1 VRLLELH
8 VDISK
13 LKLLI
18 TAISSGFLASL
29 ASGTVSNESGVVLP
43 EIKHYGYP
51 LAWLVTNL
59 NGPNDYVPVSFA
71 LDVAFWMAVSMI
83 ALVFLSKI
91 AFPSL
96 GIRAT
101 RKSLLLPI
109 VLFVPLG
116 LVMDIVHELGH
127 ALWGTAVG
135 GTLTYLK
142 VAYFEIYPR
151 LAVTSQFQLGLTRV
165 DGLTYGSFAYGAMLL
180 GGSLTTNIASWI
192 LGLVLL
198 RTNVGNRTET
208 AIKVLGIFG
217 ILDLPFYVIFPQIG
231 LGHWVFFGGGQGPEP
246 LIGAQMMCMH
256 DSAFYLVT
264 ALSSAGLAM
273 LYSETLREGFSRKL
287 RGSFRARS
295 NISERKSAES
305 TNDDYAL
312 SLTEEVAV

>member
-8 VDISK
+8 VHISE

-18 TAISSGFLASL
+18 TGISCGFLASL
-29 ASGTVSNESGVVLP
+29 ASGTVNNESGIVLP

-51 LAWLVTNL
+51 LAWLITNL

-83 ALVFLSKI
+83 ALVFLSKT

-96 GIRAT
+96 GIKAT

-116 LVMDIVHELGH
+116 LIMDIVHEFGH

-165 DGLTYGSFAYGAMLL
+165 DGLSYGSFAYGAMLL

-192 LGLVLL
+192 LGLILF
-198 RTNVGNRTET
+198 RANVGDRTE
-208 AIKVLGIFG
+208 AAVKVLGIFG

-231 LGHWVFFGGGQGPEP
+231 LDHWVFFGGGQGPEP
-246 LIGAQMMCMH
+246 LIGAQMMCIP
-256 DSAFYLVT
+256 DSAFYLIT
-264 ALSSAGLAM
+264 ALSSVGLVM
-273 LYSETLREGFSRKL
+273 LYSRTLRQGLSRKI
-287 RGSFRARS
+287 RGSLPVRNNA
-295 NISERKSAES
+295 
-305 TNDDYAL
+305 
-312 SLTEEVAV
+312 TEQ